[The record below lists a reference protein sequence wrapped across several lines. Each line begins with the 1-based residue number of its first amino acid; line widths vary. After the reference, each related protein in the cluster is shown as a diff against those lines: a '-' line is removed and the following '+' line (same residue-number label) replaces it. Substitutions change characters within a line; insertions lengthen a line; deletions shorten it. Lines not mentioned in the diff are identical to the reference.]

1 MTKNKL
7 LGKRIFSCLLAMA
20 VIMSMMPKMVWG
32 GVDST
37 AVQTISD
44 TQTES
49 SVAEVAIQGGSTK
62 YYDNIREAFAAADV
76 EGQTATVK
84 LLQNTVLDDSTAMG
98 IQLSN
103 GGIIALDLN
112 GCTLSQKVQSNTQ
125 LYSATIVLD
134 ASYDSSSTKID
145 KAFLT
150 IDDTSAS
157 QNGAIIQ
164 PNNAAAVCNDHGELT
179 VKNGAIKTID
189 NDSYALYTLGKT
201 YIQGGTIGAEGRNG
215 LLTYPGVNVQ
225 LSGGTYSTIAG
236 NNMSLDS
243 MLATGYTFK
252 YTDNSGFPDLTQSSV
267 VGPVTVIPGSPGVSY
282 KDADGNSQ
290 IKESTEF
297 TYLTSSD
304 SSAIYP
310 VTLTSGWYAVKGDI
324 TIGGNVK
331 AEDGVNLILCDNSNL
346 TVNGQVIL
354 SGGLT
359 IYGQGGD
366 TGKMTVT
373 ASDISAFVTGENSTA
388 NAAFVRLYGGK
399 LTATGGSKAFDD
411 NVSLAND
418 AQDKVKCIVTGSKP
432 EQVADV
438 HQNAYVT
445 ICKCT
450 SHKWNYT
457 PDETSGK
464 HLKTCNLCGYNPN
477 GENVAE
483 YCTYDKFVSE
493 GQAGHKQACICGNT
507 NGDVIPHTSTE
518 YTINDDGLTHSG
530 TCDDCKAVLTNET
543 HQFNESGVCACKA
556 ELKATYNNE
565 NYASLQAAINA
576 AGSSGGIVTLKR
588 FVNERVSITGGQSL
602 MLDLNNNT
610 LASAGV
616 RVTDKGALTI
626 NSGNITLRNGRVY
639 GASDTN
645 AINAIV
651 LAGGTLT
658 LGESTIVEGGVQTI
672 DGGQTIFSAIKIID
686 SNAVLNLNSGNVLL
700 NGLEV
705 PEGKVLA
712 DYLPDGCAFAKCNA
726 DGSLTNSE
734 NPELVNA
741 YTNTDGT
748 PCRSLIENLKV
759 VEHTH
764 SFTEN
769 NGYEC
774 ACGFVCHH
782 TDLDRTYK
790 CTVCNTQMTVK
801 ITKDSQD
808 SYAASLAAA
817 IDAAASGST
826 LTLLSD
832 NISAGGAITGGK
844 SLTLDFNGKSFKA
857 DSSVI
862 EVGASDT
869 AVPGSTGNALT
880 ITGTSEDTYKGNS
893 ITVYGGNEFYTYD
906 WSGTLNV
913 FTANKNVT
921 GSIDSGSFRTF
932 KGNDVKWSTL
942 IAADHTFYN
951 LDGTSFAYFY
961 YDTISSNIG
970 NTKVMTCTHPSV
982 ESGYCVRCHKGPY
995 AAETGGKYY
1004 ATVAE
1009 AIEAANGGTVKLLAN
1024 VSRSSL
1030 EIQEDF
1036 TLDLNGYNLVCNL
1049 TIISGTPKLINSA
1062 ETGGKIDKL
1071 TISSDAKLSDLLS
1084 EEWAF
1089 KINNVWATEEELA
1102 TAKTVQSVNVVRAP
1116 ITSLTINGTNEAEY
1130 GHSNVTLTAGCAVQ
1144 GVTFAWFKVKD
1155 DTATVI
1161 PDANSSSYTLPENL
1175 DAGTHTYR
1183 LTVTTSDGYSK
1194 SCDFTLTVKQASL
1207 SQADV
1212 TIIEEPTYNGTPQQ
1226 PKIEV
1231 KMGETKLVEGTDYN
1245 IMSEPITACTLEYRT
1260 VLILEGMGN
1269 YTGYNTTATWQLK
1282 PATLTYTVTASPKKY
1297 DGTSKANVQV
1307 TFNYD
1312 ENWIRLNEDDYTVTA
1327 NYEDETA
1334 GENKEITGTVELK
1347 YPQIAIETTRN
1358 YILANG
1364 SFSTTG
1370 SITKNTVADPQPVSL
1385 VITNGV
1391 AKTYEVNLPAL
1402 PELSEGCEYG
1412 DRTYIASVDFGE
1424 NTGYYES
1431 GAKVENGI
1439 LILPIEAN
1447 QTKTTGEIGTVTVA
1461 VKTDN
1466 YEDITLT
1473 VNVSATNKLE
1483 PQLDGELTLT
1493 ASEITYGD
1501 KLEDI
1506 GISGTMKVG
1515 DTEVDGTFAWQNP
1528 DTEPDANDAYSASWV
1543 FTPTD
1548 RDTYENVTGNATII
1562 VRKATPTG
1570 KPYYE
1575 NITESGKTLADAKLS
1590 VKDTDGNNLFKP
1602 VGEVAWKDGNDKSV
1616 EQGAKYEWVFTPT
1629 DTKNYETIT
1638 GKIVLWARPA
1648 SGGGAVMP
1656 PAADEDVI
1664 TVKDEVASETTTKT
1678 TVKDTKTETVKNE
1691 QGEEIS
1697 RITAKVSDKVADKL
1711 ADAAVSNKS
1720 DTVEITVKSNDG
1732 NKAEQVEIEIPK
1744 KAVESIAKDTEADLV
1759 IKTDI
1764 GQVTLDN
1771 KTLETIAAEADGD
1784 NVKITINENTQLKE
1798 AQKPVL
1804 DIIGDK
1810 GHIFDLAAIIGG
1822 KYIHDFR
1829 GGRAHVTLPVPEKLK
1844 GKDVVV
1850 IYINDK
1856 GICEILNHT
1865 METVGAEE
1873 YIKFTTSH
1881 FSNFAVVEK
1890 ADAEKIIE
1898 KQNADKINSLIREAK
1913 LKATT
1918 SKTSKKNVKIKVSV
1932 KNNNSLIKEAK
1943 AMGYTVKY
1951 KFYRSTKKSSKYAV
1965 KATKKGSIYINTKGK
1980 KGTKYYYKAKV
1991 MVYDG
1996 KKLVAQTA
2004 LKQCSYG
2011 ARRWSK

>member
-1 MTKNKL
+1 M
-7 LGKRIFSCLLAMA
+7 
-20 VIMSMMPKMVWG
+20 
-32 GVDST
+32 
-37 AVQTISD
+37 
-44 TQTES
+44 
-49 SVAEVAIQGGSTK
+49 
-62 YYDNIREAFAAADV
+62 
-76 EGQTATVK
+76 
-84 LLQNTVLDDSTAMG
+84 LDDSTAMG
-98 IQLSN
+98 IELSN
-103 GGIIALDLN
+103 GGIITLDLN
-112 GCTLSQKVQSNTQ
+112 GCTLSQKVQNNTQ

-134 ASYDSSSTKID
+134 ASSDSSSTKID

-164 PNNAAAVCNDHGELT
+164 PNNASAVYNDHGELT
-179 VKNGAIKTID
+179 VKNGVIKTID

-201 YIQGGTIGAEGRNG
+201 YIQGGTIGAEGHNG
-215 LLTYPGVNVQ
+215 LATYPSVNVQ

-243 MLATGYTFK
+243 MLVSGYTFK

-267 VGPVTVIPGSPGVSY
+267 DRPVTVIPGSPGVSY

-304 SSAIYP
+304 ASAAYP
-310 VTLTSGWYAVKGDI
+310 VTLTAGWYAAKGDI
-324 TIGGNVK
+324 TIDGNVN

-346 TVNGQVIL
+346 TVNGQMML

-373 ASDISAFVTGENSTA
+373 ASDSFAFVTGENSTE
-388 NAAFVRLYGGK
+388 NATFVRLYGGK
-399 LTATGGSKAFDD
+399 LTATGSSTAFDTD
-411 NVSLAND
+411 VSLAKD
-418 AQDKVKCIVTGSKP
+418 AQDEVKCVITGSSKP

-438 HQNAYVT
+438 HQNASVT

-457 PDETSGK
+457 PAATSGQ
-464 HLKTCNLCGYNPN
+464 HIKTCNLCGYNPN
-477 GENVAE
+477 EENVAE
-483 YCTYDKFVSE
+483 KCKYDKFASE
-493 GQAGHKQACICGNT
+493 GQAGHKQACVCGNT
-507 NGDVIPHTSTE
+507 DGDVIPHTSTK

-543 HQFNESGVCACKA
+543 HKFGDNGACACGA
-556 ELKATYNNE
+556 ILKATYSNE
-565 NYASLQAAINA
+565 NYASLQVAVNA
-576 AGSSGGIVTLKR
+576 AGSSSGTVTLKSY
-588 FVNERVSITGGQSL
+588 VDEKVSITDGQSL

-610 LASAGV
+610 LASVGV

-626 NSGNITLRNGRVY
+626 NGGNITLRNGRVY

-651 LAGGTLT
+651 LNGGTLT
-658 LGESTIVEGGVQTI
+658 LGESTIVEGGVQTLN
-672 DGGQTIFSAIKIID
+672 GGETIFSAIKVINSD
-686 SNAVLNLNSGNVLL
+686 AVLNLSIGNVLL
-700 NGLEV
+700 HGLEV

-712 DYLPDGCAFAKCNA
+712 DYLPRGCAFAKCNA
-726 DGSLTNSE
+726 DGSLTDSE
-734 NPELVNA
+734 DPEIVNA
-741 YTNTDGT
+741 YTNEDGT
-748 PCRSLIENLKV
+748 PCTSLIENLKV
-759 VEHTH
+759 VAHTH
-764 SFTEN
+764 NFTEN

-774 ACGFVCHH
+774 TCGFVCHH
-782 TDLDRTYK
+782 ANLDSTYK

-801 ITKDSQD
+801 ITKDGSD
-808 SYAASLAAA
+808 DTYAASLAAA
-817 IDAAASGST
+817 IDAAADGST

-832 NISAGGAITGGK
+832 EISASGAITGGK

-857 DSSVI
+857 DSGVI

-869 AVPGSTGNALT
+869 AVTGSTGNALT

-893 ITVYGGNEFYTYD
+893 ITVYGGNEFYTD
-906 WSGTLNV
+906 EWNGTLNV

-932 KGNDVKWSTL
+932 KGNYVKWSTL
-942 IAADHTFYN
+942 IAADHAFYN
-951 LDGTSFAYFY
+951 LDGTSFVHPYS
-961 YDTISSNIG
+961 DTIGSNIG
-970 NTKVMTCTHPSV
+970 NTKVMPCTHPSV
-982 ESGYCVRCHKGPY
+982 ERGYCVRCHKGPY
-995 AAETGGKYY
+995 AAEAGGKYY
-1004 ATVAE
+1004 ASVAE
-1009 AIEAANGGTVKLLAN
+1009 AIEAANDGTVKLLAN
-1024 VSRSSL
+1024 VSSTKL
-1030 EIQEDF
+1030 EIQGDF
-1036 TLDLNGYNLVCNL
+1036 TLDLNNYNLYCNL
-1049 TIISGTPKLINSA
+1049 IITSGTPKLINSA
-1062 ETGGKIDKL
+1062 GTDGTIDKL
-1071 TISSDAKLSDLLS
+1071 TINGEAKLSDLLS

-1089 KINNVWATEEELA
+1089 KINNVWATEDELA
-1102 TAKTVQSVNVVRAP
+1102 GNTASNVKVVQAS
-1116 ITSLTINGTNEAEY
+1116 ITSVGIISETDEVEY
-1130 GHSNVTLTAGCAVQ
+1130 GSSDIKLTGDYRLPS
-1144 GVTFAWFKVKD
+1144 GVTTYGKLYKVED
-1155 DTATVI
+1155 GEITEEVQAT
-1161 PDANSSSYTLPENL
+1161 SRLCYTLPADL
-1175 DAGTHTYR
+1175 PAGKHTYR
-1183 LTVTTSDGYSK
+1183 FILTTSDGYSK

-1207 SQADV
+1207 SEA
-1212 TIIEEPTYNGTPQQ
+1212 IITVINEPTYNGTPQQ
-1226 PKIEV
+1226 PEIEV
-1231 KMGETKLVEGTDYN
+1231 KMGDTKLIEGTDYTITTSGKTDASIGNDKYELN
-1245 IMSEPITACTLEYRT
+1245 IQ
-1260 VLILEGMGN
+1260 GKGN
-1269 YTGYNTTATWQLK
+1269 YTGFNTAEWQMK
-1282 PATLTYTVTASPKKY
+1282 PATLTYTVTASPKTY
-1297 DGTSKANVQV
+1297 DGTSNADVQV

-1312 ENWIRLNEDDYTVTA
+1312 ENWIHLNEDDYTVTA
-1327 NYEDETA
+1327 NYDSKA
-1334 GENKEITGTVELK
+1334 VGENKEITGTVELK

-1358 YILANG
+1358 YILADS
-1364 SFSTTG
+1364 SFSTNG
-1370 SITKNTVADPQPVSL
+1370 SITKNTVTDPQPASL

-1391 AKTYEVNLPAL
+1391 AKTYEVNLPDL

-1412 DRTYIASVDFGE
+1412 DRTYIASVNFG
-1424 NTGYYES
+1424 NNAGYYSS
-1431 GAKVENGI
+1431 GAKIENGV

-1447 QTKTTGEIGTVTVA
+1447 QTKATGEIGTVTVA

-1473 VNVSATNKLE
+1473 VNVSATNKLT

-1548 RDTYENVTGNATII
+1548 HETYEDVTGNATII

-1616 EQGAKYEWVFTPT
+1616 EQGAEYEWVFTPT
-1629 DTKNYETIT
+1629 DTKNYEIIT
-1638 GKIVLWARPA
+1638 GKIILWARPA
-1648 SGGGAVMP
+1648 SGGGAVIP
-1656 PAADEDVI
+1656 PAVDEDVI
-1664 TVKDEVASETTTKT
+1664 TVEDKTSSETTTKT

-1697 RITAKVSDKVADKL
+1697 KVTATVSEKVAEKL
-1711 ADAAVSNKS
+1711 VDQAVSNKS

-1732 NKAEQVEIEIPK
+1732 NKAEQTEIEIPK
-1744 KAVESIAKDTEADLV
+1744 KTVESIAKDTEADLV
-1759 IKTDI
+1759 IKTEN
-1764 GQVTLDN
+1764 GQVVLDN
-1771 KTLETIAAEADGD
+1771 KTLETIAAEAEGD
-1784 NVKITINENTQLKE
+1784 TVKITVNENTQFKE
-1798 AQKPVL
+1798 TQKPAL
-1804 DIIGDK
+1804 DVIGKNGKLFDIKAVIGDR
-1810 GHIFDLAAIIGG
+1810 I
-1822 KYIHDFR
+1822 IHDFK
-1829 GGRAHVTLPVPEKLK
+1829 GGKAHITLPMPEKLK

-1951 KFYRSTKKSSKYAV
+1951 KFYRSTKKASKY
-1965 KATKKGSIYINTKGK
+1965 KAIKTKTSNSYISTKGK